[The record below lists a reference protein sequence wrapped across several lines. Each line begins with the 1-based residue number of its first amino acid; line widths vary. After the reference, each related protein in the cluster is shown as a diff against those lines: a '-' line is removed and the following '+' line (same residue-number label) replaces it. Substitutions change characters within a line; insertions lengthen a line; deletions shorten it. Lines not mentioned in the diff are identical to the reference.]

1 VSGRFLLVRRSL
13 AQHRL
18 STTVTVLAAALACGL
33 TLSVFSIASQ
43 TKDAFTDADV
53 GYDAVL
59 GARGSPLQL
68 ILNSVYHLETSAGNI
83 PWSMFQ
89 TIRDDPQVD
98 LAIPYGVGDNYQ
110 GFRIVGTSEQKWTE
124 SEVRSGEK
132 FRVEIGKFFDGR
144 RREAVLGSFVAQRTG
159 LKVNDKINPSHG
171 ENYAPGQE
179 HAEVYNICGILEP
192 TNTPADR
199 VIWIP
204 LEGIWRMQGHVLRGA
219 GENYVAQPGV
229 PIPDEHKEISAVLV
243 KLSSNLAGRR
253 LAETINRRGD
263 KYTFAWPI
271 AQTMLDLFNK
281 LFWFVRILEV
291 VAYLVVAVA
300 TGAILASIYNT
311 MNERRREFAIL
322 RSLGASRAT
331 ISSAIVLESATIAA
345 LGALVGY
352 VVYAGILGG
361 AAAIIRSRTGVVL
374 DPLAMHPI
382 LWAGPLGMVILG
394 GIAGLLPAS
403 KAYATDVASN
413 LR

>member
-171 ENYAPGQE
+171 ENHAPGQE

-331 ISSAIVLESATIAA
+331 MRASS
-345 LGALVGY
+345 GARR
-352 VVYAGILGG
+352 
-361 AAAIIRSRTGVVL
+361 RSSE
-374 DPLAMHPI
+374 
-382 LWAGPLGMVILG
+382 AGPGSSWTPWRCTRFSG
-394 GIAGLLPAS
+394 RA
-403 KAYATDVASN
+403 
-413 LR
+413 RWEW